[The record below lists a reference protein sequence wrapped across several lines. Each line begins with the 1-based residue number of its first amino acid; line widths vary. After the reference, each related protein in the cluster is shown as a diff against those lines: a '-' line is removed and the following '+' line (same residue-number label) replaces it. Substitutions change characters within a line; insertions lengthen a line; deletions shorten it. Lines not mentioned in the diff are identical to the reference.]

1 MKNILVNTVDYTR
14 IVDVVKRLINDGEN
28 KFIIYPKG
36 MVSSYVEN
44 IVVNLGGEIEYY
56 IDNINYNG
64 NNVLSIS
71 QALKVQTNAKILI
84 SSKTDK
90 CFEILRENIYSVF
103 DKSRIIDL
111 FWMYGTK
118 LYVDKCDIFAGR
130 FRTGKFLLDNSKNT
144 DDKIPKSIYEEL
156 DFLSNELNNIKLEE
170 SEKRRYKDI
179 LIHIKKSIESGL
191 ICRNAGNH
199 FIPNYEFVLN
209 NGIDYLIEF
218 YSKNFEYVTLL
229 KKFSD
234 YILEYSYEASKC
246 GNNKIKESCERI
258 AHQKPYSLFDAI
270 QLIIMIH
277 EVLVSESGGG
287 SLSFGRIDQY
297 LYPFYYNDI
306 NKKIITKDEAQKYII
321 AFFNKL
327 SKFPLSW
334 QNVTIGGC
342 DSEGRDQSNDL
353 TIMCMRAVSVI
364 KGDQPQLS
372 LRIGK
377 NTDNKIWDEA
387 VNLISQG
394 MGFPALFNDEIAI
407 AAKMKCGIS
416 KSDA

>member
-144 DDKIPKSIYEEL
+144 DDKIPKSI
-156 DFLSNELNNIKLEE
+156 
-170 SEKRRYKDI
+170 
-179 LIHIKKSIESGL
+179 
-191 ICRNAGNH
+191 
-199 FIPNYEFVLN
+199 
-209 NGIDYLIEF
+209 
-218 YSKNFEYVTLL
+218 
-229 KKFSD
+229 
-234 YILEYSYEASKC
+234 
-246 GNNKIKESCERI
+246 
-258 AHQKPYSLFDAI
+258 
-270 QLIIMIH
+270 
-277 EVLVSESGGG
+277 
-287 SLSFGRIDQY
+287 
-297 LYPFYYNDI
+297 
-306 NKKIITKDEAQKYII
+306 
-321 AFFNKL
+321 
-327 SKFPLSW
+327 
-334 QNVTIGGC
+334 
-342 DSEGRDQSNDL
+342 
-353 TIMCMRAVSVI
+353 
-364 KGDQPQLS
+364 
-372 LRIGK
+372 
-377 NTDNKIWDEA
+377 
-387 VNLISQG
+387 
-394 MGFPALFNDEIAI
+394 
-407 AAKMKCGIS
+407 
-416 KSDA
+416 